1 MFFKTTKWKEIPNG
15 IEGLTALVFDIC
27 LLLLWANQCIYIQP
41 LADSCSGSLA
51 AWERLWLCSW
61 YLTTVTAATS
71 THTHLSTISFS
82 QAEAEDKWLVF
93 QNIEVLLVSFTFL
106 GFLFFP
112 CTEKL
117 FCFSPDKTLS
127 ENMLTSALIL
137 ITPFVSVDCFMQSLC
152 TRTIYYIFH
161 MDSTLKQTKDIVLF
175 FSRPQ
180 RLICCF
186 FEYKCLWGPIK
197 SVRCN
202 TECNISA
209 VAIAWLARLRLGQNA
224 CKDKLHQAVWVWQRE
239 RIGADLLNFQWEKRE
254 KNETNK
260 HYGVFSYESVF
271 MTFCLFN
278 KNRALWVCIFLE
290 ATL

>member
-1 MFFKTTKWKEIPNG
+1 MIGLSKYWSPSGIFYIP
-15 IEGLTALVFDIC
+15 GL
-27 LLLLWANQCIYIQP
+27 
-41 LADSCSGSLA
+41 SL
-51 AWERLWLCSW
+51 
-61 YLTTVTAATS
+61 
-71 THTHLSTISFS
+71 FS
-82 QAEAEDKWLVF
+82 MYRK
-93 QNIEVLLVSFTFL
+93 II
-106 GFLFFP
+106 LFFTRQDVEWKHVNI
-112 CTEKL
+112 CSHFNYT
-117 FCFSPDKTLS
+117 FCFCWLFH
-127 ENMLTSALIL
+127 AI
-137 ITPFVSVDCFMQSLC
+137 SLC

-161 MDSTLKQTKDIVLF
+161 MDSTLKQTKYIVLF

-254 KNETNK
+254 KKWN
-260 HYGVFSYESVF
+260 
-271 MTFCLFN
+271 
-278 KNRALWVCIFLE
+278 
-290 ATL
+290 